1 MKLVINKCYGGFG
14 LSKQAT
20 ELLGIE
26 WDRYGYSHADSAKRA
41 DPKLVAVVEHLG
53 KAANGEHA
61 RLAVVEIPD
70 GTEYTIEEAH
80 GIEWVAEKHKTWG

>member
-1 MKLVINKCYGGFG
+1 MKLVINKCYGGFS

-26 WDRYGYSHADSAKRA
+26 WDTYGYSHAGSGKRA
-41 DPKLVAVVEHLG
+41 DPKLVAVVEQLG
-53 KAANGEHA
+53 KAANGKHA

-70 GTEYTIEEAH
+70 GTDYTIEEYD
-80 GIEWVAEKHKTWG
+80 GVEWVAAKHKTWG